1 MSFEKRR
8 FASDPLIRLNPLF
21 HSIPGIG
28 RRGQRGFRTTPE
40 PVEDGP
46 FAFIG
51 GERRVDRDTPKV
63 LQIFDAA

>member
-1 MSFEKRR
+1 MSFEERR
-8 FASDPLIRLNPLF
+8 FASDPLIRVNPLF

-28 RRGQRGFRTTPE
+28 RRGRRGFHAAPE

-63 LQIFDAA
+63 FADF